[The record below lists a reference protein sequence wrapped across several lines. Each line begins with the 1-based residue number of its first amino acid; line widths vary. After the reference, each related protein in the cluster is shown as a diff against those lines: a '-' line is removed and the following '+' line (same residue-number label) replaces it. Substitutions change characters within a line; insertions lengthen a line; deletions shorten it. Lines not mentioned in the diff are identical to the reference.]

1 MKRLIRS
8 ATRKHMSEDISHIIH
23 IHMCDDINSAFM
35 SLKSTAIMA
44 ATDDTTID
52 EYYSKFSDMQ
62 LLDLSDEEIH
72 TIHDVRLI
80 ERIAKLDS
88 SRLSKD
94 QLLSLKDALSELQI
108 IDKHDVET
116 ILSKLKTC
124 TSVSYDRKHKKTNAF
139 LFDDEG
145 KFREQDCLDIIKNL
159 EVEDYVAST
168 RSYNP
173 NFLGHNLIIFE
184 PDADWELSNGIILHN
199 LTVYV
204 KLDVDETTGQCV
216 ALVSMHAVNRD
227 DELPYR

>member
-1 MKRLIRS
+1 
-8 ATRKHMSEDISHIIH
+8 MSEDISYIIH

-35 SLKSTAIMA
+35 PLKSTAIMA
-44 ATDDTTID
+44 AIDDTTID
-52 EYYSKFSDMQ
+52 EYYNKFSDIQ

-72 TIHDVRLI
+72 TIRDARL
-80 ERIAKLDS
+80 LN
-88 SRLSKD
+88 
-94 QLLSLKDALSELQI
+94 
-108 IDKHDVET
+108 
-116 ILSKLKTC
+116 KLKTC

-159 EVEDYVAST
+159 KVEDYVAST

-173 NFLGHNLIIFE
+173 NFLGHNLIVFE
-184 PDADWELSNGIILHN
+184 PDADWELSNGMVLHN

-216 ALVSMHAVNRD
+216 ALVSMHAVSRD